1 MLQNAI
7 LIAAV
12 LLLLCSDID
21 SNQWQMSI
29 KTLLSD
35 SYINTV
41 VVLLMTQVFLT
52 VANSSTNNERELDE
66 EYYWH
71 QMEQLTDS

>member
-1 MLQNAI
+1 M
-7 LIAAV
+7 V
-12 LLLLCSDID
+12 VEYEYE
-21 SNQWQMSI
+21 
-29 KTLLSD
+29 LSD